1 MKKILNDNAEALY
14 VLKQEQMRRIQ
25 YVWKTKDGVEIPIQ
39 NMSDQHLENTIKMLE
54 RNKELQEQA
63 AEYAAY
69 TWDLD

>member
-1 MKKILNDNAEALY
+1 
-14 VLKQEQMRRIQ
+14 MRRIQ